1 MLENGVQLTVRNDA
15 SFLLDGYL
23 SLYEH
28 QSSPNFNMPLR
39 GLLYIVKLLEPY
51 VENKALLKRNRVYIP
66 NPQFVVLYNGNE
78 TQPEIQTLKLS
89 DSYLNKDIPSSLEL
103 TCVVYNINGHY
114 NPKLT
119 ENCDAIQGYMAF
131 VDKVRSLYKGLNKEQ
146 IKAAVK
152 EAIEYC
158 IENSILPEFFRK
170 NRELIEE
177 NEMLDLTFDRQLELA
192 TKDAKEEGI
201 AEKAL
206 QVYQNC
212 IARGMSKDVAVE
224 ISGIKEA
231 DIPASTCAT
240 RPKVK

>member
-1 MLENGVQLTVRNDA
+1 M
-15 SFLLDGYL
+15 
-23 SLYEH
+23 
-28 QSSPNFNMPLR
+28 
-39 GLLYIVKLLEPY
+39 
-51 VENKALLKRNRVYIP
+51 
-66 NPQFVVLYNGNE
+66 
-78 TQPEIQTLKLS
+78 
-89 DSYLNKDIPSSLEL
+89 
-103 TCVVYNINGHY
+103 
-114 NPKLT
+114 
-119 ENCDAIQGYMAF
+119 
-131 VDKVRSLYKGLNKEQ
+131 YKGLNKEQ

-231 DIPASTCAT
+231 DIPAS
-240 RPKVK
+240 